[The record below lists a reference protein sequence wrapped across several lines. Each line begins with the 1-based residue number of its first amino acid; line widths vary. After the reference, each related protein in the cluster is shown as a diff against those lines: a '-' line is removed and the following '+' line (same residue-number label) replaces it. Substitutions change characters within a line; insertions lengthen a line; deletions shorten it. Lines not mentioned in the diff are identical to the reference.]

1 MVWSSISMH
10 VCVCV
15 CVNAYLKDVVSKKEE
30 EFHDWFSKSLSVESQ
45 QARPTE
51 SVTGK
56 VMIKDTARRV
66 KMRECLSLL
75 ECVGWVGR
83 GR

>member
-1 MVWSSISMH
+1 MIGS
-10 VCVCV
+10 
-15 CVNAYLKDVVSKKEE
+15 
-30 EFHDWFSKSLSVESQ
+30 SVESQ